1 MENTMTYEE
10 FLGRVS
16 EEMNA
21 YAGAEARAVIQ
32 KVKKN
37 NGIELNG
44 ISIFCKGR
52 NTSPTIYLEEF
63 YNRYRG
69 GESFEKIREALIDCY
84 ESHLCDQNLDVSF
97 YREYAKVRKRLSY
110 KLINREK
117 NKELLKEVPY
127 KEYLNLAVV
136 FFCAVDHEMIGSG
149 MILVRESHLEM
160 WHVDVETVYA
170 DAMENTPKNY
180 PVRVYPMSELLKEYP
195 EEIELWE
202 ETAEGETKRAE
213 RGCMKHMDAIPMYVL
228 TNDQKIFGAG
238 VMLYKNVLK
247 KVAERMKNNLAILPS
262 SIHELIAVPVKG
274 EAEAAAYES
283 MVREI
288 NATQVACEDVL
299 SDRVYYFERKSG
311 RLVVAERIGREQAG

>member
-1 MENTMTYEE
+1 
-10 FLGRVS
+10 
-16 EEMNA
+16 
-21 YAGAEARAVIQ
+21 
-32 KVKKN
+32 
-37 NGIELNG
+37 
-44 ISIFCKGR
+44 
-52 NTSPTIYLEEF
+52 
-63 YNRYRG
+63 
-69 GESFEKIREALIDCY
+69 
-84 ESHLCDQNLDVSF
+84 
-97 YREYAKVRKRLSY
+97 
-110 KLINREK
+110 
-117 NKELLKEVPY
+117 
-127 KEYLNLAVV
+127 
-136 FFCAVDHEMIGSG
+136 MIGSG

-283 MVREI
+283 MVR
-288 NATQVACEDVL
+288 
-299 SDRVYYFERKSG
+299 
-311 RLVVAERIGREQAG
+311 

>member
-1 MENTMTYEE
+1 
-10 FLGRVS
+10 
-16 EEMNA
+16 
-21 YAGAEARAVIQ
+21 
-32 KVKKN
+32 
-37 NGIELNG
+37 
-44 ISIFCKGR
+44 
-52 NTSPTIYLEEF
+52 
-63 YNRYRG
+63 
-69 GESFEKIREALIDCY
+69 
-84 ESHLCDQNLDVSF
+84 
-97 YREYAKVRKRLSY
+97 
-110 KLINREK
+110 
-117 NKELLKEVPY
+117 
-127 KEYLNLAVV
+127 
-136 FFCAVDHEMIGSG
+136 
-149 MILVRESHLEM
+149 
-160 WHVDVETVYA
+160 
-170 DAMENTPKNY
+170 
-180 PVRVYPMSELLKEYP
+180 MSELLKEYP

-202 ETAEGETKRAE
+202 ETAEWETKRAE